1 MGSGEAK
8 ITKKYFFPA
17 HVLNES
23 LATPRNIRKPYFIMT
38 DETDVKKMKVADLKE
53 ALKER
58 GLSTEGLKADLQNRL
73 QSRLDEEEFG
83 IVDAPSS
90 SSAPHSSAAATPT
103 PVLAATL
110 GNNASEVVTGE
121 QKGTDT
127 TTTAVPT
134 PVSGEMSFKER
145 LEQRAERF
153 GIVKQ
158 QPPKKVGGDGGNK
171 AGSGSGGGQNQKKQQ
186 QNVNKRTE
194 GGGGQQQQQQQKKQ
208 KVVVVEQPLLPIDE
222 IEKRLARA
230 AKYGTTHGVDDLKAM
245 LRKHRFNAGLAAAPE

>member
-1 MGSGEAK
+1 
-8 ITKKYFFPA
+8 
-17 HVLNES
+17 
-23 LATPRNIRKPYFIMT
+23 MT

-90 SSAPHSSAAATPT
+90 SSAPHSSAAATPKPT

-127 TTTAVPT
+127 TTNAVPT

-171 AGSGSGGGQNQKKQQ
+171 AGGGGGQNQKKQQ

-194 GGGGQQQQQQQKKQ
+194 GGGGQQQQQQQQQKKQ

-230 AKYGTTHGVDDLKAM
+230 AKYGTTQGVDDLKAM

>member
-1 MGSGEAK
+1 
-8 ITKKYFFPA
+8 
-17 HVLNES
+17 
-23 LATPRNIRKPYFIMT
+23 MT
-38 DETDVKKMKVADLKE
+38 DQTDVKKMKVADLKE

-90 SSAPHSSAAATPT
+90 SSAPHSSAAATPKPT

-121 QKGTDT
+121 QKGTET
-127 TTTAVPT
+127 TTTAMPT
-134 PVSGEMSFKER
+134 PVMSFKER

-158 QPPKKVGGDGGNK
+158 QPPKVGGDGGNK
-171 AGSGSGGGQNQKKQQ
+171 AGGGGGQNQKKQQ

-194 GGGGQQQQQQQKKQ
+194 GGGGQQQQQQQQQKKQ

-230 AKYGTTHGVDDLKAM
+230 AKYGTTQGVDDLKAM

>member
-1 MGSGEAK
+1 
-8 ITKKYFFPA
+8 
-17 HVLNES
+17 
-23 LATPRNIRKPYFIMT
+23 MT

-90 SSAPHSSAAATPT
+90 SSSATPKPT

-121 QKGTDT
+121 QKGTET
-127 TTTAVPT
+127 TTNAVPT

-171 AGSGSGGGQNQKKQQ
+171 AGGGGGQNQKKQQ

-194 GGGGQQQQQQQKKQ
+194 GGGGQQQQQQQPKKQ

-230 AKYGTTHGVDDLKAM
+230 AKYGTTQGVDDLKAM